1 MIRPSKFEVNEEAAG
16 RTLVLAVSGELDMD
30 TVEILSNHVAGQ
42 PKADFEELTLDL
54 REVLFMDSSGVKFL
68 IELRDRATEEQWPL
82 RLRAPR
88 HEAAKLVL
96 EATGADQALPFDENG
111 AS

>member
-1 MIRPSKFEVNEEAAG
+1 VIRPSKFEVNQQRTG
-16 RTLVLAVSGELDMD
+16 RTLVVSVSGELDMN
-30 TVEILSNHVAGQ
+30 TVEVLSNHVADQ
-42 PKADFEELTLDL
+42 PQADFDAVTLDL

-68 IELRDRATEEQWPL
+68 IELSDRAGQERWPL

-96 EATGADQALPFDENG
+96 EATGADRALPFEG
-111 AS
+111 GGPS

>member
-1 MIRPSKFEVNEEAAG
+1 VIRPSKFEVNQEPAG
-16 RTLVLAVSGELDMD
+16 RTLVVTVSGELDMN
-30 TVEILSNHVAGQ
+30 TVEVLSSHVAGQ
-42 PKADFEELTLDL
+42 PHADFEAVTLDL

-68 IELRDRATEEQWPL
+68 IELSDRASEEQWPL

-96 EATGADQALPFDENG
+96 EATGADQALPFESGG